1 MKITV
6 IGTGYVGLIAGLG
19 FAKWGN
25 EVVCLDVIPEKIE
38 KLQKGICPIY
48 EPGAEVQLSDG
59 LSSGRLRFTCDVKS
73 AVEHG
78 ELIFIAVGTP
88 EAADGSADLCY
99 VYSAADEIADYMQ
112 SYKLVVDKSTVPVG
126 TARALRQR
134 IAERLKAMGKNIPF
148 DVASNPE
155 FLREGRAVGDFD
167 NPDRIVLGV
176 ASMEFLFSKADTNY
190 AIFNCRENRERMVT
204 LLHMLLAE
212 ADRSLDGCETVC
224 QDLLEVLLIWLVRCT
239 TISLQLEEAAPT
251 ENRECAEIKRYLDTN
266 YREDIS
272 LDLLAELAHLNKYY
286 LAHTFQREYGISPI
300 TYLNRRRIEESKHML
315 GNTGYSLAQISE
327 LMGFSSPSYFS
338 QCFRKAEG
346 MTPNEYRRQTRQ
358 GKRPAP
364 TKRHEV

>member
-1 MKITV
+1 
-6 IGTGYVGLIAGLG
+6 
-19 FAKWGN
+19 
-25 EVVCLDVIPEKIE
+25 
-38 KLQKGICPIY
+38 
-48 EPGAEVQLSDG
+48 
-59 LSSGRLRFTCDVKS
+59 
-73 AVEHG
+73 
-78 ELIFIAVGTP
+78 
-88 EAADGSADLCY
+88 
-99 VYSAADEIADYMQ
+99 
-112 SYKLVVDKSTVPVG
+112 
-126 TARALRQR
+126 
-134 IAERLKAMGKNIPF
+134 
-148 DVASNPE
+148 
-155 FLREGRAVGDFD
+155 
-167 NPDRIVLGV
+167 
-176 ASMEFLFSKADTNY
+176 
-190 AIFNCRENRERMVT
+190 MVT

-315 GNTGYSLAQISE
+315 GNTSYSVAQISE

>member
-1 MKITV
+1 MV
-6 IGTGYVGLIAGLG
+6 IV
-19 FAKWGN
+19 N
-25 EVVCLDVIPEKIE
+25 P
-38 KLQKGICPIY
+38 Q
-48 EPGAEVQLSDG
+48 
-59 LSSGRLRFTCDVKS
+59 
-73 AVEHG
+73 VEHT
-78 ELIFIAVGTP
+78 EL
-88 EAADGSADLCY
+88 SL
-99 VYSAADEIADYMQ
+99 
-112 SYKLVVDKSTVPVG
+112 
-126 TARALRQR
+126 
-134 IAERLKAMGKNIPF
+134 N
-148 DVASNPE
+148 ASPLE
-155 FLREGRAVGDFD
+155 Y
-167 NPDRIVLGV
+167 IVLGV

-204 LLHMLLAE
+204 LLHM
-212 ADRSLDGCETVC
+212 
-224 QDLLEVLLIWLVRCT
+224 LEVLLIWLVRCT

-315 GNTGYSLAQISE
+315 GNTSYSLAQISE

>member
-1 MKITV
+1 MV
-6 IGTGYVGLIAGLG
+6 IV
-19 FAKWGN
+19 N
-25 EVVCLDVIPEKIE
+25 P
-38 KLQKGICPIY
+38 Q
-48 EPGAEVQLSDG
+48 
-59 LSSGRLRFTCDVKS
+59 
-73 AVEHG
+73 VEHT
-78 ELIFIAVGTP
+78 EL
-88 EAADGSADLCY
+88 SL
-99 VYSAADEIADYMQ
+99 
-112 SYKLVVDKSTVPVG
+112 
-126 TARALRQR
+126 
-134 IAERLKAMGKNIPF
+134 N
-148 DVASNPE
+148 ASPLE
-155 FLREGRAVGDFD
+155 Y
-167 NPDRIVLGV
+167 IVLGV

-212 ADRSLDGCETVC
+212 ADHSLDGCETVC

-346 MTPNEYRRQTRQ
+346 LTPNEYRRQVRQ
-358 GKRPAP
+358 GQRPAP
-364 TKRHEV
+364 SKRHEV